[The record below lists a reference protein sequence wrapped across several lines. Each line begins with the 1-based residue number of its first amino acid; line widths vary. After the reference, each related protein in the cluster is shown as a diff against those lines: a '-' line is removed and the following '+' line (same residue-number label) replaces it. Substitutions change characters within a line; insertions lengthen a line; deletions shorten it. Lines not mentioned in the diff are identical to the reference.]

1 MRLYIFVPLLILSVY
16 VFFVNGA
23 IAVFSMVISFSL
35 IKMTYNH
42 NYGLINFVVL
52 VVSFVFTGVTA
63 FYKFS
68 GYDVNGSVDIYT
80 TAIEHGVQMSVNDC
94 SQLQG
99 NDYGR
104 LEKVKESMR
113 YNCGR
118 QNLNDIHHIAT
129 GMIST
134 IYSSLYNEFSLA
146 SVFIEAPKRKN
157 RCLGSIDEFLKMC
170 PEQKIHFSQ
179 KNLQM
184 LRDFERKQ

>member
-1 MRLYIFVPLLILSVY
+1 M
-16 VFFVNGA
+16 
-23 IAVFSMVISFSL
+23 FSMVMSISL
-35 IKMTYNH
+35 IKMSYNH
-42 NYGLINFVVL
+42 NYGFINSVVL
-52 VVSFVFTGVTA
+52 IVSFIFTGATA

-68 GYDVNGSVDIYT
+68 GYDVNGSTDIYT
-80 TAIEHGVQMSVNDC
+80 TAIEQGAQMSINDC

-104 LEKVKESMR
+104 FEKVKESMR
-113 YNCGR
+113 NNCAL
-118 QNLNDIHHIAT
+118 QDLNDIHHITT

-134 IYSSLYNEFSLA
+134 IYSALYNEFSLA
-146 SVFIEAPKRKN
+146 SVFIEVPARKN
-157 RCLGSIDEFLKMC
+157 KCLGLIDEFLKMC

>member
-1 MRLYIFVPLLILSVY
+1 M
-16 VFFVNGA
+16 
-23 IAVFSMVISFSL
+23 AVLSMVISFSL
-35 IKMTYNH
+35 IKMTYNY

-52 VVSFVFTGVTA
+52 VIPFVFTGATA

-80 TAIEHGVQMSVNDC
+80 TAVGQGGQTSINDC
-94 SQLQG
+94 DQLHG

-104 LEKVKESMR
+104 FEKVKESMR
-113 YNCGR
+113 DNCGL
-118 QNLNDIHHIAT
+118 QDLNDIHHITT

-134 IYSSLYNEFSLA
+134 MYSALYNEFSLA

-157 RCLGSIDEFLKMC
+157 QCLSSIDEFLKMC

-179 KNLQM
+179 EDLQM

>member
-1 MRLYIFVPLLILSVY
+1 MRLYIFVPLLILSAY

-23 IAVFSMVISFSL
+23 MAVLSMVISFSL

-52 VVSFVFTGVTA
+52 VVSFIFTGATA

-80 TAIEHGVQMSVNDC
+80 TAIDQGAQTSIDDC

-104 LEKVKESMR
+104 FEKVKESMR
-113 YNCGR
+113 NNCAL
-118 QNLNDIHHIAT
+118 QDLNDIHHITT
-129 GMIST
+129 GMMST
-134 IYSSLYNEFSLA
+134 MYSALYNEFSLA
-146 SVFIEAPKRKN
+146 SVFIETPIRKN
-157 RCLGSIDEFLKMC
+157 RCLSSIDEFLKMC

-179 KNLQM
+179 EKLQM
-184 LRDFERKQ
+184 LHDFESKQ